1 MNRKLSTPVRYPGG
15 KSRAVKF
22 LMPKMP
28 EGITEYREPFVGG
41 GSMAFAFSQ
50 ANPDAKIWINDLYYN
65 LYCFWTALQSDPK
78 GFGQAMIEKKL
89 IAEEKG
95 EEGHRALFAECKE
108 VLKNIEWY
116 SIHDVGVAWWCLNK
130 MSFSGLSESGTL
142 SKQACASNF
151 SMLQCTK
158 LEAYGH
164 HIKEWRITNEDYTVL
179 LERTTAS
186 TLVFLDPP
194 YQFVGGDGKSLLYG
208 KDGGMHKGFNHL
220 KFAVDCRLRDAQMMV
235 TYDSNP
241 ELIELWKD
249 WYPESWDL
257 TYTMHSGKNYRENE
271 KKRQELLLTNYD
283 RESHLATLED
293 YYVE

>member
-1 MNRKLSTPVRYPGG
+1 MNRKLTTPVRYPGG

-95 EEGHRALFAECKE
+95 EEGHRALFAESKE

-283 RESHLATLED
+283 RDAHLATLD
-293 YYVE
+293 FGT

>member
-65 LYCFWTALQSDPK
+65 LYCFWTALQKDPK

-283 RESHLATLED
+283 RDAHLATLD
-293 YYVE
+293 FGT

>member
-65 LYCFWTALQSDPK
+65 LYCFWTALQADPK

-283 RESHLATLED
+283 RDAHLATLD
-293 YYVE
+293 FGT

>member
-1 MNRKLSTPVRYPGG
+1 VRYPGG

-95 EEGHRALFAECKE
+95 EEGHRALFAESKE

-130 MSFSGLSESGTL
+130 MSFSGLTESGTL

-164 HIKEWRITNEDYTVL
+164 HIKDWKITNQDYTTL
-179 LERTTAS
+179 LERSTAS

-194 YQFVGGDGKSLLYG
+194 YDKVGSNGKSILYG
-208 KDGGMHKGFNHL
+208 KNGEMHKGFNHL

-283 RESHLATLED
+283 RDAHLATLD
-293 YYVE
+293 FGT

>member
-1 MNRKLSTPVRYPGG
+1 MRYPGG

-95 EEGHRALFAECKE
+95 EEGHRALFAESKE

-130 MSFSGLSESGTL
+130 MSFSGLTESGTL

-164 HIKEWRITNEDYTVL
+164 HIKDWKITNQDYTTL
-179 LERTTAS
+179 LERSTAS

-194 YQFVGGDGKSLLYG
+194 YDKVGSNGKSILYG
-208 KDGGMHKGFNHL
+208 KNGEMHKGFNHL

-283 RESHLATLED
+283 RDAHLATLD
-293 YYVE
+293 FGT

>member
-1 MNRKLSTPVRYPGG
+1 MNRKLTTPVRYPGG

-95 EEGHRALFAECKE
+95 EEGHRALFAESKE

-130 MSFSGLSESGTL
+130 MSFSGLTESGTL

-164 HIKEWRITNEDYTVL
+164 HIKDWKITNQDYTTL
-179 LERTTAS
+179 LERSTAS

-194 YQFVGGDGKSLLYG
+194 YDKVGSNGKSILYG
-208 KDGGMHKGFNHL
+208 KNGEMHKGFNHL

-283 RESHLATLED
+283 RDAHLATLD
-293 YYVE
+293 FGT

>member
-1 MNRKLSTPVRYPGG
+1 
-15 KSRAVKF
+15 
-22 LMPKMP
+22 
-28 EGITEYREPFVGG
+28 
-41 GSMAFAFSQ
+41 MAFAFSQ

-65 LYCFWTALQSDPK
+65 LYCFWTALQADPK

-283 RESHLATLED
+283 RDAHLATLD
-293 YYVE
+293 FGT